1 MKWKFWKP
9 RVPDQPPA
17 PSEPVSGWRAV
28 RAKVFSKEYSGTRW
42 MLIFTIAQYFLIAPV
57 QPWIP
62 DKSELHELVG
72 MPKFQH
78 YLTSSESG
86 IHFKVDGVLLH
97 CSFSGTG
104 GLNGCD
110 HYEDLILKGKPVR
123 ATYFWMT
130 ANRWTTAKVLNSVEQ
145 DEHMVVSAA
154 DTYRRRLISFNAGK
168 ETTLFLN
175 LLFSSIVILLWFLER
190 SKSKRNS
197 TNAHQGV
204 IAMSTAPTVKPK

>member
-1 MKWKFWKP
+1 MKLKFWKSGGTG
-9 RVPDQPPA
+9 QPPA
-17 PSEPVSGWRAV
+17 QGGEPVSGWRAV

-42 MLIFTIAQYFLIAPV
+42 MLIFTIVQYFLVAPV

-62 DKSELHELVG
+62 DRSELHELVG

-78 YLTSSESG
+78 YLTSSQSG
-86 IHFKVDGVLLH
+86 IHFSVDGMLLH

-110 HYEDLILKGKPVR
+110 HYEDVVIKGKPVQ
-123 ATYFWMT
+123 ATYFW
-130 ANRWTTAKVLNSVEQ
+130 TTARYGIGYRMLNTVEQ
-145 DEHMVVSAA
+145 DGRVVVSAD
-154 DTYRRRLISFNAGK
+154 DTYRHRLISFNAGK
-168 ETTLFLN
+168 ETMFILN

-197 TNAHQGV
+197 INV
-204 IAMSTAPTVKPK
+204 N